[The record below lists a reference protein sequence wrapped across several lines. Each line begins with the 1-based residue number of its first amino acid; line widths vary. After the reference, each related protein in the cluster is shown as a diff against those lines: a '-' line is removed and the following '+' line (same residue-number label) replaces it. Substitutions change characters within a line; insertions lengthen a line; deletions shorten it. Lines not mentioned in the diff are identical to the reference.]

1 LIPLTPHS
9 SPLTSRNTARR
20 AVFLDRDGTIN
31 VEKDYLHR
39 IADFEFIPG
48 VPAAIRRLKAA
59 GFLVIVVTNQS
70 GVARGYYAEAAV
82 HALHGHIQQLL
93 ADFGTAIDAFYHCPH
108 HPIEGVGEYRVDC
121 DCRKGSPGMLL
132 RAATE
137 YDIDLYRSFMV
148 GDKLADIEAGH
159 AAGCRSI
166 LVRTGYGTSEESRIA
181 EQFPGTRVCWDLA
194 AAVEVIL
201 RDEGAVTKNT

>member
-39 IADFEFIPG
+39 IPDFAFIPG
-48 VPAAIRRLKAA
+48 VPAAIRRLKDA
-59 GFLVIVVTNQS
+59 GFLVVVVTNQS
-70 GVARGYYAEAAV
+70 GVARGYFDETAL

-93 ADFGTAIDAFYHCPH
+93 ADFGTTIDAFYHCPH